1 MCNDF
6 IVLLIKYLLNSM
18 VLILLSSPWQSQSDT
33 KVIPDKKATLLTG
46 RFLLAGSM
54 LEVYHE

>member
-1 MCNDF
+1 
-6 IVLLIKYLLNSM
+6 M

-54 LEVYHE
+54 LEVYHEWEEKKR